1 MSKIEKISI
10 VHSVS
15 RKYETALEACLKT
28 SSDCNVEVVNVLS
41 INTDSLSEK
50 ISETNSDLVLV
61 IGGDGTMISTI
72 RNLLNLKI
80 PFLGINIGRLG
91 FLTDIDLESIEQELP
106 KIFSGKSVPE
116 QRPLL
121 EVTLSSQDKKIA
133 VNEVVFHSGK
143 IAEMMSF
150 SIYLGDKL
158 ISNHK
163 SDGVIVSSATG
174 STGYCFSGG
183 GPIIHP
189 TLSVFAIMPM
199 FSQSSASNPLVIP
212 SQEELT
218 IKLANKNNASIVIDG
233 YTDEEIKENL
243 EIRISQKDLS
253 YELIHPLNYD
263 YFEAC
268 RTKLSWGNPLVLSL
282 IHI

>member
-1 MSKIEKISI
+1 MSKIQKISI

-15 RKYETALEACLKT
+15 RKYEAALEACLKT
-28 SSDCNVEVVNVLS
+28 SKNCNVEVVKILS

-50 ISETNSDLVLV
+50 IYETNSDLVLV

-121 EVTLSSQDKKIA
+121 EVTLSNQDKKIA
-133 VNEVVFHSGK
+133 VNEAVFHSGK

-233 YTDEEIKENL
+233 YTDDEIKENL

-268 RTKLSWGNPLVLSL
+268 RTKLSWGNPLVN
-282 IHI
+282 IHD

>member
-28 SSDCNVEVVNVLS
+28 SSDCNVEVVNILS
-41 INTDSLSEK
+41 INTDSLSKK

-91 FLTDIDLESIEQELP
+91 FLTDIDLGSIEQELP
-106 KIFSGKSVPE
+106 KIFSGNFVSE

-121 EVTLSSQDKKIA
+121 EVTLSSNDKKIA

-143 IAEMMSF
+143 VAEMMSF

-218 IKLANKNNASIVIDG
+218 IKLANQNNASIVIDG
-233 YTDEEIKENL
+233 YTDEEIKENI
-243 EIRISQKDLS
+243 EIKISQKDLS
-253 YELIHPLNYD
+253 YQLIHPINYD

-268 RTKLSWGNPLVLSL
+268 RTKLSWGNPLVN
-282 IHI
+282 IHD

>member
-1 MSKIEKISI
+1 MSKIKRISI

-15 RKYETALEACLKT
+15 RKYEAALEACLKT
-28 SSDCNVEVVNVLS
+28 SNNCNVEVVKVLS
-41 INTDSLSEK
+41 INTDYLSEK

-268 RTKLSWGNPLVLSL
+268 RTKLSWGNPLVN
-282 IHI
+282 IHD

>member
-1 MSKIEKISI
+1 MPKINKISI

-15 RKYETALEACLKT
+15 RKFENALKECLKICE
-28 SSDCNVEVVNVLS
+28 DCSVEVKEVLS
-41 INTDSLSEK
+41 IDDKSIQEK
-50 ISETNSDLVLV
+50 VLNADCDLVLV
-61 IGGDGTMISTI
+61 IGGDGTIISTI
-72 RNLLNLKI
+72 RSLLDLKI
-80 PFLGINIGRLG
+80 PFLGINIGKLG
-91 FLTDIDLESIEQELP
+91 FLTDIDVGSISEELP
-106 KIFSGKSVPE
+106 KIISGEYVKE

-121 EVTLSSQDKKIA
+121 EVTPSTNDKKIA

-143 IAEMMSF
+143 VAEMMSF
-150 SIYLGDKL
+150 SIYLDNKL
-158 ISNHK
+158 VSNHK

-199 FSQSSASNPLVIP
+199 FSQSSASNPLIIP
-212 SQEELT
+212 SEKEIT
-218 IKLANKNNASIVIDG
+218 IRLANKNNASIVIDG
-233 YTDEEIKENL
+233 FTDIEIKENL
-243 EIRISQKDLS
+243 EIIISQKDLS

-268 RTKLSWGNPLVLSL
+268 RTKLSWGNPLVN
-282 IHI
+282 IHD

>member
-15 RKYETALEACLKT
+15 RKYEAALEACLKT
-28 SSDCNVEVVNVLS
+28 SSDCNVEVVNILS
-41 INTDSLSEK
+41 INTDSLSKK

-268 RTKLSWGNPLVLSL
+268 RTKLSWGNPLVN
-282 IHI
+282 IHD

>member
-28 SSDCNVEVVNVLS
+28 SSDCNVEVVNILS
-41 INTDSLSEK
+41 INTDSLSKK

-91 FLTDIDLESIEQELP
+91 FLTDIDLGSIEQELP
-106 KIFSGKSVPE
+106 KIFSGNFVSE

-121 EVTLSSQDKKIA
+121 EVTLSSNDKKIA

-143 IAEMMSF
+143 VAEMMSF

-233 YTDEEIKENL
+233 YTDEEIKENI
-243 EIRISQKDLS
+243 EIKISQKDLS
-253 YELIHPLNYD
+253 YQLIHPLNYD

-268 RTKLSWGNPLVLSL
+268 RTKLSWGNPLVN
-282 IHI
+282 IHD

>member
-15 RKYETALEACLKT
+15 RKYEAALEACLKT
-28 SSDCNVEVVNVLS
+28 SNNCNVEVVNVLS
-41 INTDSLSEK
+41 INTDSLSKK
-50 ISETNSDLVLV
+50 ISETNSELVLV

-268 RTKLSWGNPLVLSL
+268 RTKLSWGNPLVN
-282 IHI
+282 IHD

>member
-15 RKYETALEACLKT
+15 RKYEAALEACLKT
-28 SSDCNVEVVNVLS
+28 SNNCNVEVVNVLS

-268 RTKLSWGNPLVLSL
+268 RTKLSWGNPLVN
-282 IHI
+282 IHD

>member
-1 MSKIEKISI
+1 MSKIQKISI

-15 RKYETALEACLKT
+15 RKYEAALEACLKT
-28 SSDCNVEVVNVLS
+28 SKNCNVEVVKVLS

-50 ISETNSDLVLV
+50 IYETNSDLVLV

-121 EVTLSSQDKKIA
+121 EVTLSNQDKKIA
-133 VNEVVFHSGK
+133 VNEAVFHSGK

-233 YTDEEIKENL
+233 YTDDEIKENL

-268 RTKLSWGNPLVLSL
+268 RTKLSWGNPLVN
-282 IHI
+282 IHD

>member
-15 RKYETALEACLKT
+15 RKYEAALEACLKT
-28 SSDCNVEVVNVLS
+28 SKNCNVEVVKVLS

-50 ISETNSDLVLV
+50 IYETNSDLVLV

-121 EVTLSSQDKKIA
+121 EVTLSNQDKKIA

-233 YTDEEIKENL
+233 YTDDEIKENL

-268 RTKLSWGNPLVLSL
+268 RTKLSWGNPLVN
-282 IHI
+282 IHD

>member
-1 MSKIEKISI
+1 MSKIKRISI

-15 RKYETALEACLKT
+15 REYEAALEACLKT
-28 SSDCNVEVVNVLS
+28 SNNCNVEVVNVLS

-268 RTKLSWGNPLVLSL
+268 RTKLSWGNPLVN
-282 IHI
+282 IHD

>member
-28 SSDCNVEVVNVLS
+28 SNDCNVEVVNVLS
-41 INTDSLSEK
+41 INTDSLSKK

-91 FLTDIDLESIEQELP
+91 FLTDIDLGSIEQELP
-106 KIFSGKSVPE
+106 KIFNGNSVSE

-121 EVTLSSQDKKIA
+121 EVTLSSNDKKIA

-143 IAEMMSF
+143 VAEMMSF

-158 ISNHK
+158 VSNHK

-233 YTDEEIKENL
+233 YTDEEIKENI
-243 EIRISQKDLS
+243 EIKISQKDLS
-253 YELIHPLNYD
+253 YQLIHPLNYD

-268 RTKLSWGNPLVLSL
+268 RTKLSWGNPLVN
-282 IHI
+282 IHD

>member
-1 MSKIEKISI
+1 MIEIKNI
-10 VHSVS
+10 VIIHSVK
-15 RKYETALEACLKT
+15 RKYESALQTCLKT
-28 SSDCNVEVVNVLS
+28 CENSSVEVVNISS
-41 INTDSLSEK
+41 IDSKSIEKK
-50 ISETNSDLVLV
+50 ISNSDIDLVLV
-61 IGGDGTMISTI
+61 IGGDGTIISAI
-72 RNLLNLKI
+72 RTLLNFKI
-80 PFLGINIGRLG
+80 PFLGINIGKLG

-106 KIFSGKSVPE
+106 KIFSGKFVSE
-116 QRPLL
+116 RRPLL
-121 EVTLSSQDKKIA
+121 EVTLSNEDKKMA

-143 IAEMMSF
+143 VAEMMSF

-218 IKLANKNNASIVIDG
+218 IKMANKNNASIVIDG
-233 YTDEEIKENL
+233 YTDEEIKENI
-243 EIRISQKDLS
+243 EIKISQKDLS
-253 YELIHPLNYD
+253 YKLIHPLNYD

-268 RTKLSWGNPLVLSL
+268 RTKLSWGNPLVN
-282 IHI
+282 IHD

>member
-1 MSKIEKISI
+1 MPKINKISI

-15 RKYETALEACLKT
+15 RKFENALKECLKICE
-28 SSDCNVEVVNVLS
+28 DCSVEVKEVLS
-41 INTDSLSEK
+41 IDDKSIQEK
-50 ISETNSDLVLV
+50 VLNADCDLVLV
-61 IGGDGTMISTI
+61 IGGDGTIISTI
-72 RNLLNLKI
+72 RSLLDLKI
-80 PFLGINIGRLG
+80 PFLGINIGKLG
-91 FLTDIDLESIEQELP
+91 FLTDIDVGSISEELP
-106 KIFSGKSVPE
+106 KIISGEYVKE

-121 EVTLSSQDKKIA
+121 EVTPSTNDKKIA

-143 IAEMMSF
+143 VAEMMSF
-150 SIYLGDKL
+150 SIYLDNKL
-158 ISNHK
+158 VSNHK

-199 FSQSSASNPLVIP
+199 FSQSSASNPLIIP
-212 SQEELT
+212 SEKEIT

-233 YTDEEIKENL
+233 FTDIEIKENL
-243 EIRISQKDLS
+243 EIIISQKDLS

-268 RTKLSWGNPLVLSL
+268 RTKLSWGNPLVN
-282 IHI
+282 IHD